1 MSKRAVFMVLLLVV
15 PLSVAQAY
23 DDSWF
28 ENSKQWVQQLWQNDA
43 KNWLER
49 IDSAVLNNNYS
60 GVIVL
65 VQGGKMESLAVDHKM
80 LNGKETLRL
89 KTLSGVPRE
98 LLKIG
103 GQIKTNALPKQYQRY
118 ATGGS
123 NQGSLSQF
131 AHAADYKR
139 YRVKL
144 AEKSRIAGRNTQVV
158 TIQAVDDLRYS
169 YRLWLDQET
178 GLPLKVL
185 TLDENNQT
193 VEQMAFTQISIEP
206 LKIKSEPAT
215 LKQSPALKNPFKEV
229 KGFKLMAQ
237 EIKGNSQ
244 HYLYSDGLASVSLYI
259 DPSKLKEQAQMKK
272 DSVNGLILGNGVYR
286 TVALG
291 KVPIQTLELFLI
303 STQNQP

>member
-1 MSKRAVFMVLLLVV
+1 MIKRSTLLLCLLLF
-15 PLSVAQAY
+15 PLSTVQAK
-23 DDSWF
+23 DESWL
-28 ENSKQWVQQLWQNDA
+28 ENSKDWVLHLWQNDA

-49 IDSAVLNNNYS
+49 INFAVLNNNYS

-89 KTLSGVPRE
+89 KTLSGIPRE

-103 GQIKTNALPKQYQRY
+103 GQVKTNALPKQYQFS
-118 ATGGS
+118 AAGVN

-131 AHAADYKR
+131 ANAADYKQ

-144 AEKSRIAGRNTQVV
+144 AEKSRIAGRITQVV
-158 TIQAVDDLRYS
+158 DIHAVDDLRYS
-169 YRLWLDQET
+169 YRLWLDVET

-185 TLDENNQT
+185 TLDKNNNA

-206 LKIKSEPAT
+206 VKNKTELVKTRPSK
-215 LKQSPALKNPFKEV
+215 ALNNPYKDV
-229 KGFKLMAQ
+229 KGFKLMAK
-237 EIKGNSQ
+237 EIKGSSQ
-244 HYLYSDGLASVSLYI
+244 HYLYSDGLANVSLYI
-259 DPSKLKEQAQMKK
+259 DPSKVREQAQMKK
-272 DSVNGLILGNGVYR
+272 DSVNGLILGNGVSR

-291 KVPIQTLELFLI
+291 KVPMRTLELFLL
-303 STQNQP
+303 STQK